1 MVFCS
6 LLAVLLSIGYVAS
19 EEWPQERFLSIST
32 LGSNETAENYYP
44 NGESTIAVGD
54 TMKWYMNVY
63 NHMGQTEYLSIRMKL
78 INSSQPTPDESSYL
92 QDQQVPIFRLDRVVE
107 DNSRWIEPL
116 TWSIAGMNQDID
128 QISIKSLSVNG
139 VNVDNLNTTTVR
151 GKEFRIILELW
162 RYDTEAQNFV
172 FSQLPSAKQS
182 ETKQMNNWNQIWF
195 RLRELEQG
203 IFLQQLVIDAMRKY
217 NCKTVRDLVTRL
229 QIIDHSLTVE
239 DICAIV
245 KALEKEKK
253 IVLAHPQIQYSFFG
267 YLTKSIASLPFWLAI
282 AVVAMTLVVAYIP
295 YQIVE
300 QQWSAFRVVVGGAFM
315 LFIPGY
321 ALTKLIFP
329 RRQLKYT
336 ELIAFSIGLSLA
348 FSSLVGLI
356 LNHISWKLSLD
367 LTAMTLSL
375 LTLLLLV
382 LSEYRKFTYRL
393 GDSMKIG

>member
-1 MVFCS
+1 LV
-6 LLAVLLSIGYVAS
+6 
-19 EEWPQERFLSIST
+19 
-32 LGSNETAENYYP
+32 
-44 NGESTIAVGD
+44 
-54 TMKWYMNVY
+54 
-63 NHMGQTEYLSIRMKL
+63 QT
-78 INSSQPTPDESSYL
+78 
-92 QDQQVPIFRLDRVVE
+92 
-107 DNSRWIEPL
+107 
-116 TWSIAGMNQDID
+116 
-128 QISIKSLSVNG
+128 
-139 VNVDNLNTTTVR
+139 
-151 GKEFRIILELW
+151 
-162 RYDTEAQNFV
+162 
-172 FSQLPSAKQS
+172 
-182 ETKQMNNWNQIWF
+182 
-195 RLRELEQG
+195 RELEQG
-203 IFLQQLVIDAMRKY
+203 IFLQSLVIDAMRKY

-239 DICAIV
+239 DICIIV

-253 IVLAHPQIQYSFFG
+253 IVLAHPQVHYSFFG
-267 YLTKSIASLPFWLAI
+267 YLTKSYASLPFWLAI
-282 AVVAMTLVVAYIP
+282 AIVAMTLVVAYIP
-295 YQIVE
+295 YQNVE
-300 QQWSAFRVVVGGAFM
+300 QWSAFRGVVGGAFM

-367 LTAMTLSL
+367 LTVMTLSL

>member
-1 MVFCS
+1 LV
-6 LLAVLLSIGYVAS
+6 
-19 EEWPQERFLSIST
+19 
-32 LGSNETAENYYP
+32 
-44 NGESTIAVGD
+44 
-54 TMKWYMNVY
+54 
-63 NHMGQTEYLSIRMKL
+63 QT
-78 INSSQPTPDESSYL
+78 
-92 QDQQVPIFRLDRVVE
+92 
-107 DNSRWIEPL
+107 
-116 TWSIAGMNQDID
+116 
-128 QISIKSLSVNG
+128 
-139 VNVDNLNTTTVR
+139 
-151 GKEFRIILELW
+151 
-162 RYDTEAQNFV
+162 
-172 FSQLPSAKQS
+172 
-182 ETKQMNNWNQIWF
+182 
-195 RLRELEQG
+195 RELEQG
-203 IFLQQLVIDAMRKY
+203 IFLQSLVIDAMRKY

-239 DICAIV
+239 DICVIV

-253 IVLAHPQIQYSFFG
+253 IVLAHPQVHYSFFG
-267 YLTKSIASLPFWLAI
+267 YLTKSYASLPFWLAI
-282 AVVAMTLVVAYIP
+282 AIVAMTLVVAYIP
-295 YQIVE
+295 YQNVE
-300 QQWSAFRVVVGGAFM
+300 QWSAFRGVVGGAFM

-367 LTAMTLSL
+367 LTVMTLSL

>member
-1 MVFCS
+1 MV
-6 LLAVLLSIGYVAS
+6 
-19 EEWPQERFLSIST
+19 
-32 LGSNETAENYYP
+32 
-44 NGESTIAVGD
+44 
-54 TMKWYMNVY
+54 
-63 NHMGQTEYLSIRMKL
+63 QT
-78 INSSQPTPDESSYL
+78 
-92 QDQQVPIFRLDRVVE
+92 
-107 DNSRWIEPL
+107 
-116 TWSIAGMNQDID
+116 
-128 QISIKSLSVNG
+128 
-139 VNVDNLNTTTVR
+139 
-151 GKEFRIILELW
+151 
-162 RYDTEAQNFV
+162 
-172 FSQLPSAKQS
+172 
-182 ETKQMNNWNQIWF
+182 
-195 RLRELEQG
+195 RELEQG

-253 IVLAHPQIQYSFFG
+253 IVLAHPQVQYSFFG

-282 AVVAMTLVVAYIP
+282 AIVAMTLVVAYIP

>member
-1 MVFCS
+1 LV
-6 LLAVLLSIGYVAS
+6 
-19 EEWPQERFLSIST
+19 
-32 LGSNETAENYYP
+32 
-44 NGESTIAVGD
+44 
-54 TMKWYMNVY
+54 
-63 NHMGQTEYLSIRMKL
+63 QT
-78 INSSQPTPDESSYL
+78 
-92 QDQQVPIFRLDRVVE
+92 
-107 DNSRWIEPL
+107 
-116 TWSIAGMNQDID
+116 
-128 QISIKSLSVNG
+128 
-139 VNVDNLNTTTVR
+139 
-151 GKEFRIILELW
+151 
-162 RYDTEAQNFV
+162 
-172 FSQLPSAKQS
+172 
-182 ETKQMNNWNQIWF
+182 
-195 RLRELEQG
+195 RELEQG
-203 IFLQQLVIDAMRKY
+203 IFLQKLVIDAMRKY

-253 IVLAHPQIQYSFFG
+253 IVLAHPQVQYSFFG

-282 AVVAMTLVVAYIP
+282 AIVAMTLFVGYVP
-295 YQIVE
+295 YLTIVE
-300 QQWSAFRVVVGGAFM
+300 QQWSAFRGVVGGAFM

-367 LTAMTLSL
+367 LTVMTLSM

-393 GDSMKIG
+393 GDCMKIG